1 MKKIEETL
9 KATAKENQDKVNWT
23 NAWSKEYPVL
33 KTYQDEVDT
42 KPYEEK
48 LDEMLETLM
57 KEHGYSYRDA
67 MLVLKDILYHQ
78 YLKNK

>member
-1 MKKIEETL
+1 MKTIEETI
-9 KATAKENQDKVNWT
+9 KSTTKENQDKVDWT
-23 NAWSKEYPVL
+23 KAWSKEYPVL
-33 KTYQDEVDT
+33 KRYQDEVDT
-42 KPYEEK
+42 KSYEDK

-57 KEHGYSYRDA
+57 KEHGYSYTDA

>member
-1 MKKIEETL
+1 MKNIEETL
-9 KATAKENQDKVNWT
+9 KTTTKENQDKTDWT
-23 NAWSKEYPVL
+23 KAWSKEYPVL
-33 KTYQDEVDT
+33 KRYQHEVDT

-48 LDEMLETLM
+48 LDQMLESLM
-57 KEHGYSYRDA
+57 KEHGYNYTDA

>member
-9 KATAKENQDKVNWT
+9 KATTKENQDKVNWT
-23 NAWSKEYPVL
+23 KAWSKEYPVL

-48 LDEMLETLM
+48 LDEMLETLI
-57 KEHGYSYRDA
+57 KEHGYNYTDA
-67 MLVLKDILYHQ
+67 MLVLKGILYHQ